1 MNMPLITALLFLCA
15 GLCAL
20 AVHPRPCAALRR
32 VRPLRAADAGL
43 SRLCVRLY
51 VPLILLIAAAALFA
65 RLYALTA
72 VPAGLS
78 AEEALVGVEA
88 KALLQTGGEAFSGA
102 LTAQLDVWRTSQT
115 GPLLSAL
122 AVPFIALL
130 GPTALAVRLPMALLH
145 LLSAA
150 AFYGLCRRVAG
161 RAGGLCG
168 LFLYALAPGLIMQ
181 SRWAYSAQA
190 LGPMLVIGLWLLAV
204 SQRRRALYPVA
215 MAVFGLAT
223 YACDAAWYVLPPF
236 VLLLTVYALVSRRV
250 APRAALPGAALY
262 LLLALPALLTLA
274 VNTLDL
280 PGFTLLGVQIPRFD
294 AFEHAGKGPFAP
306 YDALIRGSDAFDAM
320 MDNGFSFVRQTLLQL
335 PEEEN
340 VISDLFAMP
349 NFGLYQLFMLPVA
362 VLGGVACLVRLVRER
377 GRAARPRQVIGVL
390 AADGRDGAWALPCV
404 ACALLLL
411 CMAGYGVLFRGL
423 NAGHLSMALPLLI
436 LLCAQGVSF
445 IARRVPLGGALLC
458 AVYALGFGLF
468 LSAYFAEYAPARTAT
483 THYAG
488 FVEAAAFA
496 DTLDVDEVHVTS
508 NVYPHENPDMAVR
521 VLTAFGFDLP
531 TADLL
536 GQTQGQTFA
545 GRFSV
550 FYPESQTIEPTP
562 RTAYILRG
570 SDAYMQDTSGFES
583 RDFGDWCVLWVP

>member
-145 LLSAA
+145 LLSTA

-280 PGFTLLGVQIPRFD
+280 PGFTLLGVQIPRFA

-306 YDALIRGSDAFDAM
+306 YDVLIRGSDAFDAM

-362 VLGGVACLVRLVRER
+362 VLGGVAYLVRLARER

-390 AADGRDGAWALPCV
+390 AADGQEGAWSLPCV

-468 LSAYFAEYAPARTAT
+468 LGAYFAEYAPARTAT

-531 TADLL
+531 TSDLL